1 MGFRFKLL
9 LAILSVV
16 AVTTAGSLIVTQ
28 ALLEQANERQFR
40 VRVNEQLTYLPREQE
55 ARLGVVR
62 QQASEFAALPAV
74 FGALEERDGN
84 KLFALAQKRLQPMLT
99 DELRRLRDQI
109 GTGAGNGIRLGPS
122 NHRLGTGARKSDG
135 VARTSS
141 GRGQS
146 KEGRRLPTAGYMVF
160 LGLQGGIL
168 QPSGNEGFF
177 GTAQRR
183 SFRNKLKY
191 LASDL
196 ADISDQQVAFLD
208 VGTEKK
214 PRLIEIIITPVDD
227 PESGMRAGTFVLG
240 FPFFDRGEKAISEVT
255 DIRNGIWLNGKLH
268 SRTISEEARM
278 PLSKRL
284 NEILRHPN
292 SDHSQ
297 VISSTESILLSG
309 VPYRIFAVP
318 MTHRVGQSL
327 AYKVGLYSWAEPAAM
342 AADIRNQIL
351 MIGGGMGMLGV
362 LISWLVSLGLF
373 RPIRRLHRATLRLR
387 DGNYD
392 VRVPVRSSD
401 EFGQLSEAFNMAAEE
416 LAQKDRYR
424 DLLNK
429 VADKEVAQRLLDGDV
444 ALGGETRRMTVL
456 FCDIRKYTEITQTMA
471 PEEIVI
477 MLNEHMSAMTRV
489 VHEHG
494 GAVDKFVGDM
504 IMATFGA
511 TGTDPDAARRAVAC
525 ARHMI
530 RERKVLNMMSGQEI
544 NMGIGVATGEMLA
557 GFMGSEDRLN
567 FTVIGQG
574 ANLASRLCGVAAL
587 MEVLM
592 DEATSMSVDERGEML
607 PPLEIKGFAEPQA
620 VFRLKPEEKSELAPP
635 NPQEIPMIR

>member
-62 QQASEFAALPAV
+62 QQASEFAALPEV
-74 FGALEERDGN
+74 FASLEERDGN
-84 KLFALAQKRLQPMLT
+84 KLFALAQERLQPMLT
-99 DELRRLRDQI
+99 DELRRLREQI
-109 GTGAGNGIRLGPS
+109 GTGAGNGIRLGPPS
-122 NHRLGTGARKSDG
+122 HRPGTGFRKSDG

-141 GRGQS
+141 GKGQS
-146 KEGRRLPTAGYMVF
+146 KAGRRLPTAGYMVF

-183 SFRNKLKY
+183 SFRDKLQV
-191 LASDL
+191 LAVEL
-196 ADISDQQVAFLD
+196 ADMLGQQVAFLD

-214 PRLIEIIITPVDD
+214 PRLVEIIITPIDD
-227 PESGMRAGTFVLG
+227 PESGMRVGTFVLG

-255 DIRNGIWLNGKLH
+255 DIQNGIWLNGKLY
-268 SRTISEEARM
+268 SRTVPEEARL

-284 NEILRHPN
+284 NEVLSRPN
-292 SDHSQ
+292 VDHSE
-297 VISSTESILLSG
+297 VISSTESIILSEG
-309 VPYRIFAVP
+309 PYRIFAVP
-318 MTHRVGQSL
+318 MDQRAGLSL

-362 LISWLVSLGLF
+362 LFSWLVSLGLF
-373 RPIRRLHRATLRLR
+373 RPLRRLHRATLRLR

-392 VRVPVRSSD
+392 VRVPVRSHD
-401 EFGQLSEAFNMAAEE
+401 EFGQLAEAFNMAAEE

-429 VADKEVAQRLLDGDV
+429 VADKEVAQRLFDGDV
-444 ALGGETRRMTVL
+444 ALGGETHRMTVL

-477 MLNEHMSAMTRV
+477 MLNEHMTAMTRV

-494 GAVDKFVGDM
+494 GLVDKFVGDM
-504 IMATFGA
+504 VMAVFGA
-511 TGTDPDAARRAVAC
+511 TGNDPDASQRAVTC

-530 RERKVLNMMSGQEI
+530 RERKVLNMMNGHEI
-544 NMGIGVATGEMLA
+544 NIGIGIATGEMLA

-574 ANLASRLCGVAAL
+574 ANLASRLCTVAGPMDILVDEVTCEAAL
-587 MEVLM
+587 EGHSA
-592 DEATSMSVDERGEML
+592 ETL
-607 PPLEIKGFAEPQA
+607 PPMEIKGFSDLQAVYRLKQESAAEPES
-620 VFRLKPEEKSELAPP
+620 VGSVISTF
-635 NPQEIPMIR
+635 